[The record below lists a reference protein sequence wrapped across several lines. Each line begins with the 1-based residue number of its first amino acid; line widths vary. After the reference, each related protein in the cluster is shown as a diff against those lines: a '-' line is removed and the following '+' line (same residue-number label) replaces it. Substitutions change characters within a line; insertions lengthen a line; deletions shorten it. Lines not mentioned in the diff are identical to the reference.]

1 MKTLLTIGDSHTFGA
16 EILGEGNYSEKNK
29 NHAWP
34 KHLGDIL
41 SHNVINLGQSG
52 ASLKRTERLLVDYLA
67 LNVKPDI
74 VVIGWTC
81 LGRWEICTGT
91 DENGEYDY
99 VQYNSWFDIG
109 HAESEDNISRY
120 NALLPI
126 ITADDLLAEKY
137 RIVIRCQNLLE
148 NLKIPYIMFDVMEST
163 KNQAPISGSGDDKVD
178 KLWSGNNPL
187 DIALENM
194 INRKTYID
202 TIYWEYLQY
211 RMGVKINGGHYNETA
226 HKIWAEYL
234 SKYFI

>member
-1 MKTLLTIGDSHTFGA
+1 MKLLAIGDSHTFGA
-16 EILGEGNYSEKNK
+16 EILGDGNYSEANM
-29 NHAWP
+29 NHSWP

-41 SHNVINLGQSG
+41 SCNVVNLGQSG

-67 LNVKPDI
+67 LNPNPDI

-91 DENGEYDY
+91 DLDGEYDY
-99 VQYNSWFDIG
+99 IQINSWFDDA
-109 HAESEDNISRY
+109 HVKNIDRY

-148 NLKIPYIMFDVMEST
+148 NLNIPYIMFDVMEST
-163 KNQAPISGSGDDKVD
+163 KNEAPISGKGDTKVD
-178 KLWSGNNPL
+178 KLWNGTNPI
-187 DIALENM
+187 DIALEKM
-194 INRKTYID
+194 IDKKTYID
-202 TIYWEYLQY
+202 TIYWDYLKNLD
-211 RMGVKINGGHYNETA
+211 GVKTNGGHYNETA
-226 HKIWAEYL
+226 HQHWGKYL